1 MSGCAK
7 SKSSPRPRVVYARA
21 RRHNLATVG
30 YLAPAAQLM
39 AIPKLKPHHSGQKIG
54 FGTASLTVLA
64 QSLVEIGFANEA
76 DWRDARRSPSGL
88 VDLALRRFLAER
100 GQASITKHFEL
111 ALTLGESIVD
121 SAFGETEPAAN
132 GQLFFVLNTESSFP
146 ICLGRVIE
154 ELDSAHAGLGRAFYE
169 SLRQSLYRWVRV
181 YDDSDAR
188 YRIEQMQE
196 WAEEEAEGSDS
207 FEIPKLEPD
216 MPSCLRDRSASDR
229 TNELSAFQFPGQPR
243 LREIVELTLE
253 LERISNSL
261 ERPKVDEDFLE
272 RERSYHSLDAPLPA
286 ILMYFRPG
294 DAVMACFDNECEFWG
309 QETPEPNL
317 IVPFRPNDPGE
328 VNKALSVIDILMRVL
343 GLTIRIKELIELQED
358 SACASESMS
367 EARSN

>member
-30 YLAPAAQLM
+30 YLAPSAGL
-39 AIPKLKPHHSGQKIG
+39 ISVPKLHSHHSGQKIG
-54 FGTASLTVLA
+54 FGTASLNVLA
-64 QSLVEIGFANEA
+64 QSLVENGLANEA
-76 DWRDARRSPSGL
+76 DWREAKRSASGL
-88 VDLALRRFLAER
+88 VDLALRRFLADR
-100 GQASITKHFEL
+100 SQATIVKHFEL

-121 SAFGETEPAAN
+121 SAYGESEPTEP

-146 ICLGRVIE
+146 ICVGRIVE
-154 ELDSAHAGLGRAFYE
+154 ELDSAQAGLGRAFYE
-169 SLRQSLYRWVRV
+169 SLRHSLYRWVRV
-181 YDDSDAR
+181 YDDSDTR
-188 YRIEQMQE
+188 YRLEQTQE

-216 MPSCLRDRSASDR
+216 MPSCLLEPSASDR
-229 TNELSAFQFPGQPR
+229 TNGLIAFPLPGQPR
-243 LREIVELTLE
+243 LRKVVELTLE
-253 LERISNSL
+253 LERISNSS
-261 ERPKVDEDFLE
+261 ECPKVDEDFLE

-286 ILMYFRPG
+286 VLMYFRPG

-317 IVPFRPNDPGE
+317 IVPFRPKHPGE
-328 VNKALSVIDILMRVL
+328 VCKALSVIDTLMRLLV
-343 GLTIRIKELIELQED
+343 LTIKIKKLIELQED

-367 EARSN
+367 EAKLN

>member
-1 MSGCAK
+1 
-7 SKSSPRPRVVYARA
+7 
-21 RRHNLATVG
+21 
-30 YLAPAAQLM
+30 M

-64 QSLVEIGFANEA
+64 QTLVEMGFANEA
-76 DWRDARRSPSGL
+76 DWREARRSPSGL
-88 VDLALRRFLAER
+88 VDIALRGFFAQR
-100 GQASITKHFEL
+100 GQAKIAKHFEL
-111 ALTLGESIVD
+111 ALTLGESIID
-121 SAFGETEPAAN
+121 SAFGETEPAAT

-146 ICLGRVIE
+146 ICVGRPVE
-154 ELDSAHAGLGRAFYE
+154 ELDSAQTGLGRAFYE
-169 SLRQSLYRWVRV
+169 SLRQSLYRCIRV

-216 MPSCLRDRSASDR
+216 MPACLQDLNSSDR
-229 TNELSAFQFPGQPR
+229 TTGLSAFPLPVQPR
-243 LREIVELTLE
+243 LRKIVELTLE

-272 RERSYHSLDAPLPA
+272 RERSCHSLDAPLPA

-317 IVPFRPNDPGE
+317 IVPFRPNDPSE
-328 VNKALSVIDILMRVL
+328 VSKALSVIETLMRVL
-343 GLTIRIKELIELQED
+343 VLTIKIKELIEPEED